1 MINKIYTYRSPG
13 YRADYNQAI
22 EAQLTFWVPEDA
34 CVLYLWQN
42 DRTVVIGRNQN
53 AYEEVRVPALEAEG
67 GFLARRLSG
76 GGAVYHDLQ
85 NLNFTFCVR
94 DQNYDLQKQLAVI
107 IQAVSKFGLKANFS
121 GRNDILLDG
130 RKFSGNAFYHSGDY
144 RYHHGTLLI
153 NVNAEAMARYLS
165 PPPAKLASKGVKSV
179 RSRVVNLKS
188 LVPDLTP
195 DRLAVAME
203 EAFAEVYGLS
213 PQKLELA
220 DFGAAAMQEMQAE
233 AGSEAAQLANPGAGD
248 WHFAPDTSF
257 AEWLRL
263 FSDPAWRL
271 GRQAAAQLEASKR
284 FDWGFVQAFI
294 SLDGDKIQDAT
305 LFSDAMDGDFIAL
318 VNQTLPGLRLRKEEL
333 AEAFTEVSKAK
344 NVCDRN
350 APSNQKP
357 GRTLNELSKATAE
370 RDRSQAEKTKKEQ
383 SELNA
388 AMLHDLVAFLSELI

>member
-13 YRADYNQAI
+13 YRADHNQAV

-94 DQNYDLQKQLAVI
+94 DQNYDLEKQLEVI

-130 RKFSGNAFYHSGDY
+130 RKFSGNAFYHSGNF

-153 NVNAEAMARYLS
+153 NVDGEAMARYLS

-195 DRLAVAME
+195 DMLAVAME
-203 EAFAEVYGLS
+203 EAFAEVYGLT

-220 DFGAAAMQEMQAE
+220 DFGAAE
-233 AGSEAAQLANPGAGD
+233 AKDLDTKGLSEADKLTNPGAGE
-248 WHFAPDTSF
+248 WHFAPDTTF
-257 AEWLRL
+257 AEWLSL

-284 FDWGFVQAFI
+284 FDWGFVQAFL
-294 SLDGDKIQDAT
+294 SLDGYKIQEAT

-318 VNQTLPGLRLRKEEL
+318 INQKLPGMRLRKEEL
-333 AEAFTEVSKAK
+333 EQGLKDLTQPEHA
-344 NVCDRN
+344 
-350 APSNQKP
+350 
-357 GRTLNELSKATAE
+357 
-370 RDRSQAEKTKKEQ
+370 KKEQ
-383 SELNA
+383 SDLNA
-388 AMLHDLVAFLSELI
+388 AMLKDLVVFLAELI